1 MDVSDRLSALK
12 SELARRLGQERAELW
27 VESRASLRVEG
38 DSLVVCC
45 ESDFE
50 CAWIRRRLHATLIDC
65 CKVVFHQPLK
75 LRYIVDETPTAV
87 AQEPKRPPATA
98 TRPTS
103 PPPTNGRPIADA
115 PAERCSFA
123 RFVVGSSNALAHQAA
138 ETASSQ
144 PGRYCPLLIYGPSGV
159 GKTHLLR
166 AIADRARR
174 KRNGTV
180 TRCIT
185 SEQFTAEFLEALD
198 RRALP
203 GFRQKYRSLGALL
216 VDDVQFFAGKRA
228 TLDEFLHTTDTLQ
241 QMGRQVVLTA
251 DRLPGELRTVSP
263 ELASR
268 ISGGLAVG
276 VEPPDYATRA
286 GIVRALAGR
295 MRVELNEA
303 VVDRIAAGVAGSA
316 RLLAGAMNR
325 LLATSAALG
334 KPINASLTE
343 CVVAEFTQQ
352 TTPPVKLADIQRAV
366 CEVFGIEP
374 TSLKSASKARSS
386 TQPRMLAMWLARKY
400 TRSALSEIGDFFG
413 RRSHSTVISAQ
424 QKVDRLVSQGKSI
437 ELDHAPVHVEEALR
451 RVEAVLRSA

>member
-12 SELARRLGQERAELW
+12 SELARRLGRERAELW

-38 DSLVVCC
+38 GTLVVSC

-50 CAWIRRRLHATLIDC
+50 CAWIRRRLHATLVDC
-65 CKVVFHQPLK
+65 CKVVFHQPVK

-87 AQEPKRPPATA
+87 APEPKRPTA
-98 TRPTS
+98 PVHRP
-103 PPPTNGRPIADA
+103 PEPQPTNGRPVADA
-115 PAERCSFA
+115 PPERSSFA
-123 RFVVGSSNALAHQAA
+123 RFVVGTCNALAHQAA
-138 ETASSQ
+138 ETAAAQ
-144 PGRYCPLLIYGPSGV
+144 PGRYCPLLIYGPNGV

-180 TRCIT
+180 ARCIT
-185 SEQFTAEFLEALD
+185 SEQFTSEFLEALD

-228 TLDEFLHTTDTLQ
+228 TLDEFLHTIDTLQ

-295 MRVELNEA
+295 MRVELDEA

-334 KPINASLTE
+334 KPIDASLTE
-343 CVVAEFTQQ
+343 SVVAEFTQQ

-374 TSLKSASKARSS
+374 TSLKSPSKARSS

-437 ELDHAPVHVEEALR
+437 ELDHNPVHVEEALR